1 MFSSMTMASSTTNP
15 TESVN
20 ASSVMLLM
28 EKPNTYIAAH
38 VPISDTGTASEGMM
52 VAESERRNRKITM
65 MTRTTAMTSVSCTLH
80 TDSRI
85 DTERSISTSMRI
97 DGGMEARYCGKRS
110 RTEST
115 TATVLAS
122 GWRWIAS
129 TMARSLLNQLAIL
142 SFSTL
147 SITRAT

>member
-1 MFSSMTMASSTTNP
+1 FSSMTMASSTTKP
-15 TESVN
+15 TDSVS

-38 VPISDTGTASEGMM
+38 VPISDTGTASAGIM
-52 VAESERRNRKITM
+52 VAEIERRNRKMTR
-65 MTRTTAMTSVSCTLH
+65 MTRTIAMRSDSCTLH
-80 TDSRI
+80 TELRI
-85 DTERSISTSMRI
+85 EIELSISTSMRI
-97 DGGMEARYCGKRS
+97 DGGIDARYCGRCA

-147 SITRAT
+147 SMTRAI